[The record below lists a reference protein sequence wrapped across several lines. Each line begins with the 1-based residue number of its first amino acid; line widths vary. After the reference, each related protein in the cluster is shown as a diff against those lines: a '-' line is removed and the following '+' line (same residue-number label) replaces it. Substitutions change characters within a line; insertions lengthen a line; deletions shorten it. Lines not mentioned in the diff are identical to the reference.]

1 MSLVDRLIC
10 RARQRPRRVVLPEGE
25 DERVIQAA
33 CRLAGEGIAYPILLG
48 DPASI
53 RTVAAG
59 RSLQGVE
66 VVDPNTPAAL
76 SRYSDTYA
84 HRRTNV
90 TASLARR
97 LLKKPMLFGAAMV
110 GQGEADAMVA
120 GATRPSAQVI
130 AAGALAIGY
139 AEGVSH
145 PSSFFIMALPGE
157 PERVLVYAD
166 AAVAVDPSPAELARI
181 AVVTARNARLLLD
194 FEPRVALLSFSTH
207 GSAVHPLVEK
217 VREALRLAKGLA
229 PDLLI
234 DGELQADAALS
245 PRVAAKK
252 CPDSPLQ
259 GEANILV
266 FPDLDAGNI
275 AYKLTQ
281 YLAGARAIGPIMQ
294 GFRRPVNDLSRG
306 ATADDIVT
314 VAAIAGL
321 QS

>member
-1 MSLVDRLIC
+1 MSVVESLIE
-10 RARQRPRRVVLPEGE
+10 RARQHPRKVVLPEGE

-33 CRLAGEGIAYPILLG
+33 CRLAGEGIAHPILLG

-53 RTVAAG
+53 RAVAAG
-59 RSLQGVE
+59 RSLNGVE
-66 VVDPNTPAAL
+66 VVDPNTATAAA
-76 SRYSDTYA
+76 RYSDTYTR
-84 HRRTNV
+84 RRTNV
-90 TASLARR
+90 NAGTARR
-97 LLKKPMLFGAAMV
+97 LLRKPLIFGAAMV
-110 GQGEADAMVA
+110 GEGEADAMVA

-130 AAGALAIGY
+130 AAGALAVGY
-139 AEGVSH
+139 AAGVSH
-145 PSSFFIMALPGE
+145 PSSFFIMALPGD
-157 PERVLVYAD
+157 PERVLIYAD
-166 AAVAVDPSPAELARI
+166 AAVAIEPDAAELAAI

-194 FEPRVALLSFSTH
+194 LEPRVALLSFSTH
-207 GSAVHPLVEK
+207 GSAFHARVDK
-217 VREALRLAKGLA
+217 VREAVRLAREMA

-252 CPDSPLQ
+252 CPDSPLK
-259 GEANILV
+259 GEANVLV
-266 FPDLDAGNI
+266 FPNLDAGNI

-294 GFRRPVNDLSRG
+294 GFRCPVNDLSRG

-321 QS
+321 QA